1 MKKITQY
8 VFITLLFLLNQNVFA
23 QIGGNANLKSK
34 VTWTTTLSKSK
45 ISVGDT
51 LSIVFKGV
59 IDKDWYVYASN
70 FDENLGP
77 VVANV
82 QVQNTEGFKTIGKLL
97 SIKPREKYDYIFSG
111 KVTYYLQEAHFEQ
124 KIVLTSESPKIIGL
138 LEYQVCSDE
147 LGQCKTYEESFNFTP
162 KVLPAK
168 TNTVKNVPVN
178 NPSVFTPTNSTPSK
192 DTNVVQ
198 PVVNDTTTKAS
209 IEPTSSVIKLKERED
224 YNQKGDLWWFILISF
239 AAGLVSVITPCVFPM
254 VPMTVSYFTHGAHHH
269 KGIGRPLLYGFSI
282 IFIYTFFGILLA
294 KINGPEFAN
303 FLSTHWIPNILFT
316 IIFILFALSFFG
328 MFEITLPN
336 SWVNKVD
343 RASDKGGLLG
353 IFFMAFTIVL
363 VSFSCTGPIVST
375 ILLEAAGGE
384 YIKPIAG
391 MLAYSFAFAFPFTFF
406 AMFPKLLKNIPKS
419 GSWLNTVKVSLG
431 FIELAL
437 SLKFLSM
444 VDQVLHWG
452 ILDRE
457 IFLALW
463 IVIFL
468 CLSLYLLGIIKLS
481 DYDKGII
488 SVGRLFTAM
497 AILVFVVYMIPGLWG
512 ASLKSL
518 SGYLPPMSTQDFI
531 IGNSSSSDNTS
542 NVPAN
547 LCSTPKHS
555 NILKFPYGFS
565 GYFDYK
571 EALECAKKQNK
582 PLFID
587 FTGHGCT
594 NCRKV
599 ESDIWPDP
607 AVKKLLNDSYVM
619 VALYVDDRTELP
631 ESEWY
636 TSKYDQKVKKTIGK
650 QNSDFEIT
658 RFNFNAQP
666 FYVLIDP
673 YTEQLLAQPIGFVTD
688 PLLFEDFLKEGISN
702 FKKLNNK

>member
-1 MKKITQY
+1 
-8 VFITLLFLLNQNVFA
+8 L
-23 QIGGNANLKSK
+23 GGNSNLKNK
-34 VTWTTTLSKSK
+34 VSWTTTLSKSNVH
-45 ISVGDT
+45 VGDT
-51 LSIVFKGV
+51 LAIVFKGT
-59 IDKDWYVYASN
+59 IEKDWNMYASN
-70 FDENLGP
+70 FDENVGP
-77 VVANV
+77 VVANI
-82 QVQNTEGFKTIGKLL
+82 QIEKEEGFRLL
-97 SIKPREKYDYIFSG
+97 GALKSIQPREKYDYIFEG
-111 KVTYYLQEAHFEQ
+111 KVTYFLQEAHFEQ
-124 KIVLTSESPKIIGL
+124 KVILTNQTPHLSGVLV
-138 LEYQVCSDE
+138 YQVCNDN
-147 LGQCKTYEESFNFTP
+147 LGQCKTFDESFEFTP
-162 KVLPAK
+162 KVLPARASKVTK
-168 TNTVKNVPVN
+168 TALSNQPAPNTSQTNLDTMAQDMSDNATNLLN
-178 NPSVFTPTNSTPSK
+178 NQNENKKTLT
-192 DTNVVQ
+192 
-198 PVVNDTTTKAS
+198 
-209 IEPTSSVIKLKERED
+209 LKERED
-224 YNQKGDLWWFILISF
+224 HNKKGGLWWFVFISF
-239 AAGLVSVITPCVFPM
+239 VAGLVSVITPCVFPM
-254 VPMTVSYFTHGAHHH
+254 VPMTVSYFTHGAHDH

-328 MFEITLPN
+328 WFEITLPN

-384 YIKPIAG
+384 FIKPIAG

-468 CLSLYLLGIIKLS
+468 CLTLYLLGIIKLS
-481 DYDKGII
+481 DYDKGVI
-488 SVGRLFTAM
+488 SVGRLLVAM
-497 AILVFVVYMIPGLWG
+497 SIFVFVVYMIPGLWG
-512 ASLKSL
+512 APLKAL
-518 SGYLPPMSTQDFI
+518 SGYLPPLSTQDFI
-531 IGNSSSSDNTS
+531 IGQTQETNQKNPST
-542 NVPAN
+542 AE
-547 LCSTPKHS
+547 LCNTPKYS
-555 NILKFPYGFS
+555 DLLKFPYGFN

-599 ESDIWPDP
+599 ESDIWPNP
-607 AVKKLLNDSYVM
+607 NVKKLLNDSYVM

-631 ESEWY
+631 ESQWY
-636 TSKYDQKVKKTIGK
+636 TSTYDQKVKKTIGK
-650 QNSDFEIT
+650 QNADFEIT
-658 RFNFNAQP
+658 RFNYNAQP

-673 YTEQLLAQPIGFVTD
+673 YTEQLLAQPIGYVTD
-688 PLLFEDFLKEGISN
+688 ATLFEDFLKEGISN
-702 FKKLNNK
+702 FKLLNQK